1 MTPFGEKIR
10 ALRAEKGVKQADM
23 AAALGVSAAYLS
35 ALEHG
40 KKGAPSWAFT
50 QKIIQYF
57 GLIWDDAEEL
67 KDLAHMSKPKVNID
81 TSGLDPRATLAANLL
96 SRRIGRMTDRELDQ
110 LLAFLSIPTRGE

>member
-1 MTPFGEKIR
+1 MTPFGEK
-10 ALRAEKGVKQADM
+10 LRELRQKKDVRQADM
-23 AAALGVSAAYLS
+23 AVALDVSAAYLS

-40 KKGAPSWAFT
+40 NRGTPSWAFL

-67 KDLAHMSKPKVNID
+67 KELAHLSKPKVTID
-81 TSGLDPRATLAANLL
+81 TAGLDPRATRAANML

-110 LLAFLSIPTRGE
+110 LLAFLSGPARGE